1 MEYKEKEKVV
11 RLVLCCVHISNSIK
25 LQFQTAK
32 RFLIMR
38 LSFKKYLVVTATLLC
53 FSNFSLA
60 GEVKTCAQKS
70 GSTQDFGD
78 ATTTSSG
85 ATYGEACHET
95 NAWQQLGVAKIAA
108 PTVNNPNKKVK
119 VALTGNQESTNTSW
133 NAALSQ
139 SADTTNGNGTVD
151 TGDNGVT
158 WRVKGTTDW
167 GRNANITQGDILEFK
182 FVVQRATSGN
192 HEFDELKAW
201 VDWNGNG
208 SFANDKSETLINEKW
223 YKVDQHGGLNLDGTT
238 KSYNNDWKVLNGAAK
253 NTIYNSLD
261 SIAIFKTEMQVPVT
275 AALGRTWM
283 RARIACE
290 NSITT
295 YTDNMNLTATGYQ
308 DQGEVEDYRF
318 NISARPPTPVPE
330 PTTLFVFG
338 TALIGLVL
346 SRKKAK

>member
-1 MEYKEKEKVV
+1 
-11 RLVLCCVHISNSIK
+11 
-25 LQFQTAK
+25 
-32 RFLIMR
+32 MR
-38 LSFKKYLVVTATLLC
+38 LTFNKYLAITVILLC
-53 FSNFSLA
+53 FSNAALA
-60 GEVKTCAQKS
+60 GVVKNCAEKA

-95 NAWQQLGVAKIAA
+95 NAWQQLGVAKER
-108 PTVNNPNKKVK
+108 VNGNKVK
-119 VALTGNQESTNTSW
+119 VALTGNQESENTSW
-133 NAALSQ
+133 NADLSQ
-139 SADTTNGNGTVD
+139 DADTTNGRNSTLD
-151 TGDNGVT
+151 TGDNGVS
-158 WRVKGTTDW
+158 WRVKGTNLW
-167 GRNANITQGDILEFK
+167 GRDANITQGDILEFK

-192 HEFDELKAW
+192 HEFDELKSW
-201 VDWNGNG
+201 VDWNGDG
-208 SFANDKSETLINEKW
+208 SFANDQSETLINEKW

-238 KSYNNDWKVLNGAAK
+238 KSFNNDSKVLNGADR

-261 SIAIFKTEMQVPVT
+261 SLAVFQTEMTVPVT

-295 YTDNMNLTATGYQ
+295 YTDQMNLTATGYQ

>member
-1 MEYKEKEKVV
+1 
-11 RLVLCCVHISNSIK
+11 
-25 LQFQTAK
+25 
-32 RFLIMR
+32 MR
-38 LSFKKYLVVTATLLC
+38 LNFIKYLAVTTTLLC
-53 FSNFSLA
+53 FSNVSFA
-60 GEVKTCAQKS
+60 GEVKTCAQKA

-95 NAWQQLGVAKIAA
+95 NAWQQLGVAK
-108 PTVNNPNKKVK
+108 VNGNK
-119 VALTGNQESTNTSW
+119 VALTGSQEQTNSSW
-133 NAALSQ
+133 NTGTTQ
-139 SADTTNGNGTVD
+139 DNDTNNNGVD
-151 TGDNGVT
+151 SGDNGVT

-192 HEFDELKAW
+192 HEFDELKSW
-201 VDWNGNG
+201 VDWNGDG
-208 SFANDKSETLINEKW
+208 SFANDPSETLINEKW

-238 KSYNNDWKVLNGAAK
+238 QSFNNDSKVLNGAAN

-261 SIAIFKTEMQVPVT
+261 SRAVFKTEMQVPDT
-275 AALGRTWM
+275 AALGITWM

-295 YTDNMNLTATGYQ
+295 YTDMMNLTAVGYQ
-308 DQGEVEDYRF
+308 DQGEVEDYKF

-346 SRKKAK
+346 SRKKVK